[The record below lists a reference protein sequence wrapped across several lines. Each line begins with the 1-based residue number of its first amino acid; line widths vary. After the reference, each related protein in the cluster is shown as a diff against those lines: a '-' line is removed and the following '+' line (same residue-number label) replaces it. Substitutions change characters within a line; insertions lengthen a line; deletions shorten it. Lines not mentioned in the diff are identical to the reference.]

1 MQICGRY
8 LLKSKAPFTRRAYQA
23 LMGQG
28 EKTVPTATLLNLTR
42 SPQRD
47 GLSSVFV
54 YTSVPHQF
62 KEMTHLQRLP
72 IPGEHRSVNEMG
84 QRGLKD

>member
-28 EKTVPTATLLNLTR
+28 EKTVPTASLLNLTR
-42 SPQRD
+42 SPQRN
-47 GLSSVFV
+47 GLSSVFI
-54 YTSVPHQF
+54 YTSVPHRF
-62 KEMTHLQRLP
+62 EEVTHLQCLP
-72 IPGEHRSVNEMG
+72 IPGERRSVNEMG
-84 QRGLKD
+84 QRGFKD

>member
-8 LLKSKAPFTRRAYQA
+8 LLKSKTPFTRCAYQA
-23 LMGQG
+23 LTGQG
-28 EKTVPTATLLNLTR
+28 EKTVPTASLLNLTR

-47 GLSSVFV
+47 GLSSVFG

-62 KEMTHLQRLP
+62 KEVTHLQRLP
-72 IPGEHRSVNEMG
+72 SPGERRSVNEMG